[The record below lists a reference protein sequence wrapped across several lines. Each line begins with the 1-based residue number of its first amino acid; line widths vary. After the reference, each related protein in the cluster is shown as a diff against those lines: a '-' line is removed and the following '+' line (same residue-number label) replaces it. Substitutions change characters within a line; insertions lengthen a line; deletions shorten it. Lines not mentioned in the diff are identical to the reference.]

1 MTRSLFLHCICY
13 ALFPGKVI
21 PLPAKIG
28 PSKAR
33 EEYSTLLGFQKDVQM
48 YSYVPKKGKTVFLLF
63 SIYFDAI
70 VSDGTRKEP
79 EFINYFNSTKNY
91 VGMMGRMFGDYSS
104 TNK

>member
-1 MTRSLFLHCICY
+1 M
-13 ALFPGKVI
+13 FPGKLI

-33 EEYSTLLGFQKDVQM
+33 EEYSTSFGFQKDVKM

-63 SIYFDAI
+63 SMYFDAI

-79 EFINYFNSTKNY
+79 EFTNYFNSTKNY
-91 VGMMGRMFGDYSS
+91 VDRIDRMFGDYSS
-104 TNK
+104 KNK